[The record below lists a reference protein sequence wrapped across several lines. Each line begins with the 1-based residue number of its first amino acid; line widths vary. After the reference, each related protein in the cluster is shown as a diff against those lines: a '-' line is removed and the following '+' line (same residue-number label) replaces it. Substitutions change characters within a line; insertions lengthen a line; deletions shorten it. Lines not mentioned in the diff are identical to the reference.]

1 MFDLEIDAA
10 RRAESG
16 SSTQQRRVG
25 PDAVRDVWE
34 RKEQYLRRLLVSVS
48 VTHVSC
54 TRALWWVS
62 LTLDEQR
69 PEVLLTL
76 ILHLIEVRDYQRAL
90 DDLEL

>member
-1 MFDLEIDAA
+1 MFDLEVDAA

-16 SSTQQRRVG
+16 SSTQQRRVE

-48 VTHVSC
+48 VTHVSRP
-54 TRALWWVS
+54 RAPWRIS
-62 LTLDEQR
+62 LTLEGQR

-76 ILHLIEVRDYQRAL
+76 TLHLIEVRDYQRAL